1 MNSIDK
7 RNSVKIDY
15 NLIADQ
21 YYKEFRATLEDIDLI
36 KKFESYLEKDSLIID
51 LGGGSGKLT
60 NYLNEKGYK
69 AICYDFSEN
78 MKKYAEKTYPNIQF
92 ILDDIVN
99 IKKHFSEKSINGI
112 IAMYS
117 LFHIPKENINQL
129 FKDINNVLKD
139 QGLFCFSLQLGNGEE
154 FVDEPYLKEN
164 GKNVLYMNYLA
175 KNEIYDLLDES
186 NYDIIYETEKHE
198 MGDNVIGE
206 DGNDAIY
213 IISRKRS

>member
-15 NLIADQ
+15 DLIADQ
-21 YYKEFRATLEDIDLI
+21 YYEEFGTVLEDIDLI
-36 KKFESYLEKDSLIID
+36 KKFESYLEKDSSIID

-78 MKKYAEKTYPNIQF
+78 MKKYAGKTYLNIHF

-99 IKKHFSEKSINGI
+99 IKNHFSEKTIDGI

-129 FKDINNVLKD
+129 FKDINNVLKNN
-139 QGLFCFSLQLGNGEE
+139 GLFCFSLQLGSGED

-164 GKNVLYMNYLA
+164 GKNVLYMNYLT

-186 NYDIIYETEKHE
+186 NFDIINETEKHE
-198 MGDNVIGE
+198 TGDNVIGE